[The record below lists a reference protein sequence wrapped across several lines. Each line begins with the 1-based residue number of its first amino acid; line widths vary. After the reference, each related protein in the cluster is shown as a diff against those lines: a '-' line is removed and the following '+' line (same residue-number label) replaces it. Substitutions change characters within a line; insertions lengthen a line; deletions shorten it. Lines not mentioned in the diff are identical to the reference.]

1 MPLLSLLVVDD
12 EKYTRDALV
21 KLLGTKYDVFVA
33 SGVDEA
39 LSYLKSHKFCAV
51 LTDLRMGASSGMN
64 VVEQCVVGG
73 IPSIVM
79 TAYGDVETAVLAI
92 KNGAFDFITKP
103 IDLPKLDVLL
113 KQAIKYKSTETIT
126 IEPSQARPSIICAED
141 SPFMSIAL
149 KAKKLANN
157 RVNVLITGETG
168 TGKEIIAG
176 VIHFSG
182 HRKTKPFVPVH
193 CASLSSSLLE
203 SELFGH
209 EKGAFT
215 GATARHMG
223 RFEKANGGTLFLDE
237 IGEIDMQTQIKLL
250 RFLETRSFE
259 RVGGSDQL
267 SVDVRVVC
275 ATNRDLQV
283 MVAEGKF
290 REDLYYRLNVVELRL
305 PPLRERKMDIPKLV
319 EHYVGLFAKEN
330 NLKVSVSL
338 EVMEL
343 FISYSWPGNVREL
356 RNVCESAVV
365 LLPEDRNVVMACD
378 LDSRYC

>member
-1 MPLLSLLVVDD
+1 MPLTPLLVVDD

-21 KLLGTKYDVFVA
+21 KLLGEKYDVFVA
-33 SGVDEA
+33 SDVEEA
-39 LSYLKSHKFCAV
+39 LTQLKNHKFCAV
-51 LTDLRMGASSGMN
+51 LTDLRMGAASGMN
-64 VVEQCVVGG
+64 VVEGCVLRG

-79 TAYGDVETAVLAI
+79 TAYGDVETAVSAM

-113 KQAIKYKSTETIT
+113 KQAIKYRSTETLAV
-126 IEPSQARPSIICAED
+126 ESGRAGPSIICAEN
-141 SPFMSIAL
+141 SPFMAIIL
-149 KAKKLANN
+149 KAKKLANSK
-157 RVNVLITGETG
+157 VNVLIGGETG
-168 TGKEIIAG
+168 TGKEIVAG

-182 HRKTKPFVPVH
+182 NRKNKPFVPVH
-193 CASLSSSLLE
+193 CAALSSSLLE

-215 GATARHMG
+215 GATARHVG

-275 ATNRDLQV
+275 ATNRDLQA
-283 MVAEGKF
+283 MVSQGKF

-305 PPLRERKMDIPKLV
+305 PPLRERKMDIQRLI

-330 NLKVSVSL
+330 NLKVSISQ
-338 EVMEL
+338 EAMDL
-343 FISYSWPGNVREL
+343 FIGYPWPGNVREL
-356 RNVCESAVV
+356 RNACESTVV
-365 LLPEDRNVVMACD
+365 LLSEDQHIIFVGD
-378 LDSRYC
+378 LDSRYY